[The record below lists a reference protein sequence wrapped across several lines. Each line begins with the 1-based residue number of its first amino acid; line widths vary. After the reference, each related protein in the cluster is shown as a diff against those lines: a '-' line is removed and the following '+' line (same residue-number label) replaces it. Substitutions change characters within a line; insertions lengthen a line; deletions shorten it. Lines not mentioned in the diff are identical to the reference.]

1 MRDGLGR
8 EIDYLRISVTDKCNL
23 RCKYCMPPEGVTSVP
38 HEEVLT
44 LEEILRLVGIMEQLG
59 IRKVRLTGGEPMV
72 RKNLLWLVE
81 QIHRLQGIEEIAMTT
96 NGTMFAEQAEDYR
109 KAGLTAVNISLDTLD
124 PERFRKITG
133 VYIAG
138 KCVTAEDM
146 CGNSASQ
153 KTMCKGDKLREGQGV
168 DSVVHAIDAAI
179 AQNLQVKINCVP
191 CLEMSGEDIE
201 SMAGLA
207 RDQKI
212 DVRFIELM
220 PIGCGREYTG
230 LSSEEILARLERAYG
245 AACKV
250 EQKSGSSS
258 RLEQAC
264 ESTNP
269 VEQHKNMA
277 AGTGEE
283 YHGRTLGA
291 SIRNTDGPAEY
302 YHFPGFIGR
311 IGFISPISH
320 KFCRE
325 CNRIRLTCEG
335 RLKLCLHYDRG
346 LELKPLLRGGAS
358 DEEIKERILAA
369 LQEKPAEHHFRA
381 QAADKAEANEDEEQR
396 KMVQIGG

>member
-81 QIHRLQGIEEIAMTT
+81 QIHRLPGIEEIAMTT
-96 NGTMFAEQAEDYR
+96 NGTMFAERAEDYR

-133 VYIAG
+133 GYIAG
-138 KCVTAEDM
+138 KCVTGEDM

-153 KTMCKGDKLREGQGV
+153 KTMCKGDKLRKGQGV

-191 CLEMSGEDIE
+191 CLEMNGEDIE

-230 LSSEEILARLERAYG
+230 LSSEEILARLERVYG

-250 EQKSGSSS
+250 ERKSG
-258 RLEQAC
+258 
-264 ESTNP
+264 P
-269 VEQHKNMA
+269 A
-277 AGTGEE
+277 ADTGEE
-283 YHGRTLGA
+283 CSGGIPGA
-291 SIRNTDGPAEY
+291 VGRNTDGPAEY

-320 KFCRE
+320 KFCKE

>member
-81 QIHRLQGIEEIAMTT
+81 QIHRLPGIEEIAMTT

-109 KAGLTAVNISLDTLD
+109 KEGLTAVNISLDTLD

-133 VYIAG
+133 GYIAG

-191 CLEMSGEDIE
+191 CLEMNGEDIE

-250 EQKSGSSS
+250 ERKSG
-258 RLEQAC
+258 
-264 ESTNP
+264 P
-269 VEQHKNMA
+269 A
-277 AGTGEE
+277 ADTGEE
-283 YHGRTLGA
+283 CSGGIPGA
-291 SIRNTDGPAEY
+291 VGRNTDGPAEY

-320 KFCRE
+320 KFCKE

-381 QAADKAEANEDEEQR
+381 QTADKAEANEDEEQR

>member
-23 RCKYCMPPEGVTSVP
+23 RCKYCMPPEGVKSVP

-81 QIHRLQGIEEIAMTT
+81 QIHRLPGIEEIAMTT

-109 KAGLTAVNISLDTLD
+109 KAGLTAVNISLDTLN

-133 VYIAG
+133 GHIAG
-138 KCVTAEDM
+138 KCVVGEDM
-146 CGNSASQ
+146 QRNSAVEEI
-153 KTMCKGDKLREGQGV
+153 MRKGVKLRDGQGV
-168 DSVVHAIDAAI
+168 DSVLCSVDEALQ
-179 AQNLQVKINCVP
+179 QNLRVKINCVP
-191 CLEMSGEDIE
+191 CLEMNGEDIE

-230 LSSEEILARLERAYG
+230 LSSEEILSRLERAYG

-250 EQKSGSSS
+250 ERKSGS
-258 RLEQAC
+258 
-264 ESTNP
+264 
-269 VEQHKNMA
+269 A

-283 YHGRTLGA
+283 YYGGTPGA

-320 KFCRE
+320 KFCKE

>member
-81 QIHRLQGIEEIAMTT
+81 QIHRLPGIEEIAMTT
-96 NGTMFAEQAEDYR
+96 NGTMFAERAEDYR

-133 VYIAG
+133 GYIAG

-153 KTMCKGDKLREGQGV
+153 KTMCKGVKLREGQGV

-191 CLEMSGEDIE
+191 CLEMNGEDIE

-230 LSSEEILARLERAYG
+230 LSSEEILARLERVYG

-250 EQKSGSSS
+250 ERKSG
-258 RLEQAC
+258 
-264 ESTNP
+264 P
-269 VEQHKNMA
+269 A
-277 AGTGEE
+277 ADTGEE
-283 YHGRTLGA
+283 CSGGIPGA
-291 SIRNTDGPAEY
+291 VGRNTDGPAEY

-320 KFCRE
+320 KFCKE

>member
-23 RCKYCMPPEGVTSVP
+23 RCKYCMPPEGVTNVP

-81 QIHRLQGIEEIAMTT
+81 EIHKLPGIEEIAMTT
-96 NGTMFAEQAEDYR
+96 NGTMFAAQAGDYR
-109 KAGLTAVNISLDTLD
+109 NAGLTAVNISLDTLN
-124 PERFRKITG
+124 PERFREITG
-133 VYIAG
+133 CHIAR
-138 KCVTAEDM
+138 KYVA
-146 CGNSASQ
+146 
-153 KTMCKGDKLREGQGV
+153 GV
-168 DSVVHAIDAAI
+168 DSVLHSINEALE
-179 AQNLQVKINCVP
+179 QNLRVKINCVP
-191 CLEMSGEDIE
+191 CLEMNGEDIE

-207 RDQKI
+207 RDKKV

-230 LSSEEILARLERAYG
+230 ISSEEILARLERAYG
-245 AACKV
+245 PA
-250 EQKSGSSS
+250 S
-258 RLEQAC
+258 
-264 ESTNP
+264 P
-269 VEQHKNMA
+269 VEQHK
-277 AGTGEE
+277 
-283 YHGRTLGA
+283 
-291 SIRNTDGPAEY
+291 NTDGPAEY
-302 YHFPGFIGR
+302 YSFPGFTGR
-311 IGFISPISH
+311 IGFISPVSH
-320 KFCRE
+320 KFCKE

-358 DEEIKERILAA
+358 DEKIRERILEA
-369 LQEKPAEHHFRA
+369 LQEKPAEHHFRV
-381 QAADKAEANEDEEQR
+381 QAADRAETNEDEEQR

>member
-81 QIHRLQGIEEIAMTT
+81 QIHRLPGIEEIAMTT

-133 VYIAG
+133 GYIAG
-138 KCVTAEDM
+138 KCVTGEDM

-153 KTMCKGDKLREGQGV
+153 KTMCKGDKLRKGQSV

-191 CLEMSGEDIE
+191 CLEMNGEDIE

-230 LSSEEILARLERAYG
+230 LSSEEILARLERVYG

-250 EQKSGSSS
+250 ERKSG
-258 RLEQAC
+258 
-264 ESTNP
+264 P
-269 VEQHKNMA
+269 A
-277 AGTGEE
+277 ADTGEE
-283 YHGRTLGA
+283 CSGGIPGA
-291 SIRNTDGPAEY
+291 VGRNTDGPAEY

-320 KFCRE
+320 KFCKE

>member
-81 QIHRLQGIEEIAMTT
+81 QIHRLPGIEEIAMTT

-133 VYIAG
+133 GYIAG
-138 KCVTAEDM
+138 KCVTGEDM
-146 CGNSASQ
+146 CGTSASQ

-191 CLEMSGEDIE
+191 CLEMNGEDIE

-250 EQKSGSSS
+250 ERKSG
-258 RLEQAC
+258 
-264 ESTNP
+264 P
-269 VEQHKNMA
+269 V

-283 YHGRTLGA
+283 YYGRTLGA

-320 KFCRE
+320 KFCKE

-358 DEEIKERILAA
+358 DEEIKGQILAA

-381 QAADKAEANEDEEQR
+381 QTADRAETNEDEEQR

>member
-81 QIHRLQGIEEIAMTT
+81 QIHRLPGIEEIAMTT
-96 NGTMFAEQAEDYR
+96 NGTMFAERAEDYR

-133 VYIAG
+133 GYIAG
-138 KCVTAEDM
+138 KCVTGEDM

-153 KTMCKGDKLREGQGV
+153 KTMCKGDKLRKGQGV

-191 CLEMSGEDIE
+191 CLEMNGEDIE

-230 LSSEEILARLERAYG
+230 LSSEEILARLERVYG

-250 EQKSGSSS
+250 EQKSG
-258 RLEQAC
+258 
-264 ESTNP
+264 P
-269 VEQHKNMA
+269 A
-277 AGTGEE
+277 ADTGEE
-283 YHGRTLGA
+283 CSGGIPGA
-291 SIRNTDGPAEY
+291 VGRNTDGPAEY

-320 KFCRE
+320 KFCKE

>member
-23 RCKYCMPPEGVTSVP
+23 RCKYCMPPEGVKSVP

-81 QIHRLQGIEEIAMTT
+81 QIHRLPGIEEIAMTT

-109 KAGLTAVNISLDTLD
+109 KAGLTAVNISLDTLN

-133 VYIAG
+133 GYIAG
-138 KCVTAEDM
+138 KCVTGEDM

-153 KTMCKGDKLREGQGV
+153 KTMCKGDKLRKGQSV

-191 CLEMSGEDIE
+191 CLEMNGEDIE

-230 LSSEEILARLERAYG
+230 LSSEEILARLERVYG

-250 EQKSGSSS
+250 ERKSG
-258 RLEQAC
+258 
-264 ESTNP
+264 P
-269 VEQHKNMA
+269 A
-277 AGTGEE
+277 ADTGEE
-283 YHGRTLGA
+283 CSGGIPGA
-291 SIRNTDGPAEY
+291 VGRNTDGPAEY

-320 KFCRE
+320 KFCKE

>member
-23 RCKYCMPPEGVTSVP
+23 RCKYCMPPEGVKPVP

-81 QIHRLQGIEEIAMTT
+81 QIHRLPGIEEIAMTT

-124 PERFRKITG
+124 PQRFCEITG
-133 VYIAG
+133 GHITG
-138 KCVTAEDM
+138 KCVTGE
-146 CGNSASQ
+146 
-153 KTMCKGDKLREGQGV
+153 
-168 DSVVHAIDAAI
+168 DSVLRSVDEALK
-179 AQNLQVKINCVP
+179 QNLRVKINCVP
-191 CLEMSGEDIE
+191 CLEMNGEDIE

-207 RDQKI
+207 RDKKV

-230 LSSEEILARLERAYG
+230 ISSEEILTRLERVYGPAY
-245 AACKV
+245 KV
-250 EQKSGSSS
+250 ERKSGS
-258 RLEQAC
+258 
-264 ESTNP
+264 
-269 VEQHKNMA
+269 V

-283 YHGRTLGA
+283 CSGGISGA
-291 SIRNTDGPAEY
+291 VGNSTDGPAEY
-302 YHFPGFIGR
+302 YHFPGFAGR

-320 KFCRE
+320 KFCKE

-381 QAADKAEANEDEEQR
+381 QAADRAETNEDEEQR